1 MNITIINC
9 FDVYDHRVEL
19 LQRSLRADNHQVSV
33 LIPNFR
39 HMQKCIRTHCP
50 EGVEML
56 PVKPYYSKFSPVR
69 IQSHV
74 HFSKAALERAKSL
87 NPDLLWVLVPPN
99 SLVKEA
105 ALYKRQR
112 PELKL
117 VLDFMDLWPES
128 MPIPGFCATPFGWI
142 WRGLRDNYVNAADT
156 VVTECSRYWAI
167 LQKCCEKKTLH
178 TLFAPRE
185 IGFRYLKE
193 HPPAD
198 KIALC
203 FLGEVN
209 QDIDFQAI
217 SELIRKIDRPVELHV
232 IGNGDQELLL
242 RQTAENAGA
251 IVVFHGEIYTSEEK
265 RKIFDRCH
273 AGLNLLKNAKRSGL
287 TMKSSDYLKASL
299 PIINNVRGDTWDFI
313 EKYSVGLNYDEN
325 VKITTSKLLALQ
337 GRREQIQ
344 ASYDTYFAERVFFL
358 NLRDIIRS

>member
-1 MNITIINC
+1 MKVTIINC

-39 HMQKCIRTHCP
+39 HMQKCTRTHCP
-50 EGVEML
+50 EGFEML
-56 PVKPYYSKFSPVR
+56 PAKPYYSKFSPVR

-74 HFSKAALERAKSL
+74 YFSKAALERAKSL

-99 SLVKEA
+99 ALVKEA
-105 ALYKRQR
+105 ALYKEQR
-112 PELKL
+112 PEMKL

-142 WRGLRDNYVNAADT
+142 WRGLRDNYVSVADII
-156 VVTECSRYWAI
+156 VTECSQYWAT
-167 LQKCCEKKTLH
+167 LQRCCEKKTLH
-178 TLFAPRE
+178 TLFIPRE
-185 IGFRYLKE
+185 IGFRYLGGQ
-193 HPPAD
+193 PPAD

-217 SELIRKIDRPVELHV
+217 GTLIQKIDRPVELHV
-232 IGNGDQELLL
+232 VGSGDQEPLLW
-242 RQTAENAGA
+242 QTAEKAGA
-251 IVVFHGEIYTSEEK
+251 TVVFHRGIYTLEEK
-265 RKIFDRCH
+265 QKIFDRCH
-273 AGLNLLKNAKRSGL
+273 VGLNLLKHANRSGL
-287 TMKSSDYLKASL
+287 TMQSAYYLKESL
-299 PIINNVRGDTWDFI
+299 PVINNVRGDMWDFI
-313 EKYSVGLNYDEN
+313 EIYPVGLNCDEN
-325 VKITTSKLLALQ
+325 MNINTAKLLALQ

-344 ASYDTYFAERVFFL
+344 ALYDTYFAERVFSL